1 MADRTTQPHQ
11 VQVHTQHHYPTGGA
25 FGRYEGVLK
34 GGPYH
39 QQGTGSGPSA
49 SKVLAVMTALPI
61 GGTLLALA
69 GITLA
74 GTMIGLAI
82 TTPIFVICSPVLVPA
97 ALLIGFA
104 VSAFLASGMAG
115 LTGLTSLSWFAR
127 YLQQAGQGVGVGVPD
142 SFDQA
147 KRRMQDA
154 AGYMGQKTKEVG
166 QEIQRKSQDVKA
178 SDK

>member
-1 MADRTTQPHQ
+1 MADRTQPHQ
-11 VQVHTQHHYPTGGA
+11 VQVHTQHHLYPGGGA
-25 FGRYEGVLK
+25 FGGGSRYEGGLK
-34 GGPYH
+34 GGPH
-39 QQGTGSGPSA
+39 QQGTGPSA
-49 SKVLAVMTALPI
+49 SKVLAVMTVLPI

-97 ALLIGFA
+97 ALLIAFA

-127 YLQQAGQGVGVGVPD
+127 YLQQAGQAVPD
-142 SFDQA
+142 QLEQA
-147 KRRMQDA
+147 KKRMQDA

-166 QEIQRKSQDVKA
+166 QEIQRKAQEGK
-178 SDK
+178 